1 MNRLMGYLL
10 SSSLLFGGLVY
21 GCLGTMAAQ
30 ETPGSMHNPPKILN
44 ILREFTKP
52 GKNGMAHEK
61 TESAFIKAMTA
72 AKSPEHYLAVDSLSG
87 KPRSLFLT
95 GFDSFEALETA
106 ERGVEKNPAF
116 MEALDRAGVADGELL
131 SDTDSG
137 DFAFRED
144 LSLRAAV
151 DIAHMRYFE
160 ISLFHIKP
168 GHDKDWE
175 TLVKMYQSAF
185 EKVPDAHWATYETV
199 YGQQDGTFVIFNPM
213 KSLAEVDRN
222 FANGKQFEEAMGE
235 EGMKKFRELS
245 AVTIESSQTNLFE
258 FNPRISY
265 VDDAWIKANPDFWKP
280 KPAAAKATKKEKDE
294 AKK

>member
-1 MNRLMGYLL
+1 MNRLTGYLL
-10 SSSLLFGGLVY
+10 SSSLLFG
-21 GCLGTMAAQ
+21 CLGTIAAQ
-30 ETPGSMHNPPKILN
+30 EQSTGAHNPPKVLN

-52 GKNGMAHEK
+52 GKNGMSHEK

-95 GFDSFEALETA
+95 GFDSFEAMEKA

-144 LSLRAAV
+144 LSLRPAT

-175 TLVKMYQSAF
+175 TLVKMYQTAF
-185 EKVPDAHWATYETV
+185 EKMPDTHWATYEAV

-222 FANGKQFEEAMGE
+222 FATGKQFEEAMGE
-235 EGMKKFRELS
+235 EGMKKLRELT
-245 AVTIESSQTNLFE
+245 AATVESSQTNLFE

-265 VDDAWIKANPDFWKP
+265 VGEDWIKANPDFWKP
-280 KPAAAKATKKEKDE
+280 KPAAAAKAKKEEKPE
-294 AKK
+294 KK

>member
-1 MNRLMGYLL
+1 MNRLTGYLL
-10 SSSLLFGGLVY
+10 SSSLLFG
-21 GCLGTMAAQ
+21 CLGTVATQ
-30 ETPGSMHNPPKILN
+30 ENSGAHNPPKVLN

-52 GKNGMAHEK
+52 GKNGMSHEK

-72 AKSPEHYLAVDSLSG
+72 AKSPAHYLAVDSLSG

-95 GFDSFEALETA
+95 GFESFEAMEKE
-106 ERGVEKNPAF
+106 ERDVEKNPAF
-116 MEALDRAGVADGELL
+116 MAALDRAGVADGELL

-144 LSLRAAV
+144 LSLRPAT

-175 TLVKMYQSAF
+175 TLVKMYQTAF
-185 EKVPDAHWATYETV
+185 EKIQDMHWATYEAV

-213 KSLAEVDRN
+213 KSLAEVDHN
-222 FANGKQFEEAMGE
+222 FATGKQFEEAMGE
-235 EGMKKFRELS
+235 EGMKKLRELT
-245 AVTIESSQTNLFE
+245 AATVESSQTNLFE
-258 FNPRISY
+258 FNPRTSY
-265 VDDAWIKANPDFWKP
+265 VGEDWIKANPDFWKP
-280 KPAAAKATKKEKDE
+280 KPAPAAKSKKEEKPE

>member
-1 MNRLMGYLL
+1 MNRLTRYLL
-10 SSSLLFGGLVY
+10 SSSLLFG
-21 GCLGTMAAQ
+21 CLGTIAAQ
-30 ETPGSMHNPPKILN
+30 ETSSGIHNPPKVLN

-52 GKNGMAHEK
+52 GKNGMSHEK

-72 AKSPEHYLAVDSLSG
+72 AKSPSHYLAVDSLSG

-95 GFDSFEALETA
+95 GFDSFEAMEKE
-106 ERGVEKNPAF
+106 ERDVEKSPAF
-116 MEALDRAGVADGELL
+116 MAALDHAGVVDGELL

-144 LSLRAAV
+144 LSLRPAV
-151 DIAHMRYFE
+151 DIAHMRFFE
-160 ISLFHIKP
+160 ISLFHLKP

-175 TLVKMYQSAF
+175 KLVKMYQSGF
-185 EKVPDAHWATYETV
+185 EKMHDVHWAMYEAV

-222 FANGKQFEEAMGE
+222 FPNGKQFEEAMGE
-235 EGMKKFRELS
+235 DGMKKLSELT
-245 AVTIESSQTNLFE
+245 AATIDSSQTNLFE

-265 VDDAWIKANPDFWKP
+265 VSEDWIKANPDFWKP
-280 KPAAAKATKKEKDE
+280 KPAAAAKSKKEEKPE

>member
-1 MNRLMGYLL
+1 MNRLTGYLL
-10 SSSLLFGGLVY
+10 SSSLLFG
-21 GCLGTMAAQ
+21 CLGTIAAQ
-30 ETPGSMHNPPKILN
+30 ENSSGMHNPPKILN

-52 GKNGMAHEK
+52 GKNGMSHEK

-72 AKSPEHYLAVDSLSG
+72 AKSPEHYLAVDSMSG

-95 GFDSFEALETA
+95 GFDSFEAMEKA
-106 ERGVEKNPAF
+106 QAAVEKNPAF
-116 MEALDRAGVADGELL
+116 MEALDHAGVVDGELL
-131 SDTDSG
+131 SDTDGG

-144 LSLRAAV
+144 LSLRPAV

-185 EKVPDAHWATYETV
+185 EKIPDAHWATYETI

-213 KSLAEVDRN
+213 KSLAEVDHN
-222 FANGKQFEEAMGE
+222 LANGKQFEEAMGE
-235 EGMKKFRELS
+235 EGMKKFSDLS

-258 FNPRISY
+258 FNPRMSY
-265 VDDAWIKANPDFWKP
+265 VGEDWIKANPEFWKP
-280 KPAAAKATKKEKDE
+280 KAAAPMKGKKEEKAE
-294 AKK
+294 KKE

>member
-1 MNRLMGYLL
+1 MNRLTGYLL
-10 SSSLLFGGLVY
+10 SSSLLSGCVMF
-21 GCLGTMAAQ
+21 GCLGTIAAQ
-30 ETPGSMHNPPKILN
+30 ETPGGMHNPPKILN

-52 GKNGMAHEK
+52 GKNGMSHEK
-61 TESAFIKAMTA
+61 TESAFVKAMTA
-72 AKSPEHYLAVDSLSG
+72 AKSPSHYLAVDSLSG

-95 GFDSFEALETA
+95 GFESFEAMEKE
-106 ERGVEKNPAF
+106 ERDVEKNPAF
-116 MEALDRAGVADGELL
+116 MAALDHAGVVDGELL

-144 LSLRAAV
+144 LSLRPAV
-151 DIAHMRYFE
+151 DIAHMRFFE

-175 TLVKMYQSAF
+175 KLVKMYQSGF
-185 EKVPDAHWATYETV
+185 EKMQDVHWAMYEAV

-222 FANGKQFEEAMGE
+222 FPNGKRFEDAMGE
-235 EGMKKFRELS
+235 EGMKKLSELTAA
-245 AVTIESSQTNLFE
+245 AVESSQTNLFE
-258 FNPRISY
+258 FNPRMSY
-265 VDDAWIKANPDFWKP
+265 VGEDWIKANPDFWKP
-280 KPAAAKATKKEKDE
+280 KPAAAKSKKEEKPE